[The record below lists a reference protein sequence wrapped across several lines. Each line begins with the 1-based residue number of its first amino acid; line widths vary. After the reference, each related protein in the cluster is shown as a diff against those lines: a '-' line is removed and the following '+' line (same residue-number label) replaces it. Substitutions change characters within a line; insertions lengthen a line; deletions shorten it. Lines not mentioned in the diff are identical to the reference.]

1 MIINQIIS
9 LPYKIG
15 REKFLTNKQTS
26 EKDKIF
32 FNFENLK
39 STYSKIENYLS
50 SFGQFVHP
58 TCEIEKNV
66 TIQGNVYIDEG
77 VKIYSGVK
85 LSGNIYLGKNSVIYN
100 NAIIRGNT
108 SIGENS
114 IVCFSTDIKN
124 VIASN
129 NFSVGPICFISD
141 SFIGSNCFFGGV
153 CRTGNYRFDKKS
165 PSILIQNK
173 LVSTNLEKFGLI
185 VGDNTI
191 FGMAVIS
198 MPGRIVGSG
207 CQIGSH
213 VQIMKNIESN
223 KKVILKQNLEITDI
237 D

>member
-1 MIINQIIS
+1 MK
-9 LPYKIG
+9 KI
-15 REKFLTNKQTS
+15 KF
-26 EKDKIF
+26 F

-66 TIQGNVYIDEG
+66 TIEGNVYIDEG

-124 VIASN
+124 VIVSN

-141 SFIGSNCFFGGV
+141 SFIGSNCFLEEFAELV
-153 CRTGNYRFDKKS
+153 IIDSIKKS

-173 LVSTNLEKFGLI
+173 LVTTNLEKFGLI

>member
-1 MIINQIIS
+1 M
-9 LPYKIG
+9 
-15 REKFLTNKQTS
+15 
-26 EKDKIF
+26 
-32 FNFENLK
+32 
-39 STYSKIENYLS
+39 
-50 SFGQFVHP
+50 
-58 TCEIEKNV
+58 EI
-66 TIQGNVYIDEG
+66 YIWE
-77 VKIYSGVK
+77 
-85 LSGNIYLGKNSVIYN
+85 NSVIYN

-173 LVSTNLEKFGLI
+173 LCKYKFRKKFGLI